1 MIAAWKWI
9 YRMDLQ
15 LEYLAGWNLVNKR
28 FQNENDS
35 PIEWNVKGV
44 DEPDLYPEE
53 TATPKDFSET
63 LRSATFD
70 GKRFAVE
77 IPHVPDGNGGF
88 VPVKVG
94 IVPIEDLDLLSE
106 IE

>member
-1 MIAAWKWI
+1 
-9 YRMDLQ
+9 MDLQ
-15 LEYLAGWNLVNKR
+15 LEYLAGWN
-28 FQNENDS
+28 
-35 PIEWNVKGV
+35 VKGV
-44 DEPDLYPEE
+44 DETDLYQEE
-53 TATPKDFSET
+53 TAIPLDFSET

-70 GKRFAVE
+70 GNRFAVE
-77 IPHVPDGNGGF
+77 IPNVPDGNGGF